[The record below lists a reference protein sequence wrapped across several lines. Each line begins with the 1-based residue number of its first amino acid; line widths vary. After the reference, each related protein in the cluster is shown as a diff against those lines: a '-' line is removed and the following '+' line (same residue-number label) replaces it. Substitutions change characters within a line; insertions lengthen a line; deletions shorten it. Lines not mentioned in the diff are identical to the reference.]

1 MNVNDLKCYENKKI
15 KILLKTRFVY
25 TGHIIEFLDDA
36 IKFRDKENSI
46 VIISLDNISTITEL
60 NGGYNG

>member
-1 MNVNDLKCYENKKI
+1 MNVNDLKCYENKRI

-25 TGHIIEFLDDA
+25 TGFIIDFLDDS
-36 IKFRDKENSI
+36 IKFRDKKGAT

-60 NGGYNG
+60 NGVQNG